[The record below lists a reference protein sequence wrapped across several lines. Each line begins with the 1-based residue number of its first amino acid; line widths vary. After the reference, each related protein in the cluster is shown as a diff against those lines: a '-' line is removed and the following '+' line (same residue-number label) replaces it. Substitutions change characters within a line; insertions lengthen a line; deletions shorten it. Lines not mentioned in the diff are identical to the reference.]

1 MAKNYIQEGEVL
13 DMIAPSGGV
22 VSGTGYLIG
31 SLFGVAQ
38 VTAAVGETFTLQ
50 TCGVFSLTTASGAGT
65 DWTAG
70 TKVYWDNTA
79 KNVTKTASGNTFIGF
94 GIAAKATAD
103 TTAIVRLQL
112 VG

>member
-1 MAKNYIQEGEVL
+1 MAKNFVQDGNVL

-31 SLFGVAQ
+31 SIFGVAI
-38 VTAAVGETFTLQ
+38 VTAAQTETFALQ
-50 TCGVFSLTTASGAGT
+50 TTGVWNLPTASGAGT

-79 KNVTKTASGNTFIGF
+79 KNVTKTSSGNTFIGF
-94 GIAAKATAD
+94 GLAAKATAD
-103 TTAIVRLQL
+103 TAANIRLQL